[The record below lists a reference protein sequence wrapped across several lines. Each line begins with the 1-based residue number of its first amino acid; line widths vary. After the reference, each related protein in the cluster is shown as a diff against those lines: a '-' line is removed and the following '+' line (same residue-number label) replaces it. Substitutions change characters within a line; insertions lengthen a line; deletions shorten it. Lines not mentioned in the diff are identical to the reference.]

1 MVGTIVIIV
10 ILLLAPI
17 GILMSS
23 TAFVAAFSA
32 FLNRDVDIN
41 HKGSELLDLAE
52 TGMSVKP
59 DQPQPGYRHLR
70 EGWLRQDV

>member
-10 ILLLAPI
+10 ILVLAPI

-23 TAFVAAFSA
+23 TAFVAVFTSL
-32 FLNRDVDIN
+32 LNRDVDAS
-41 HKGSELLDLAE
+41 HEGSELLDLAE

-59 DQPQPGYRHLR
+59 
-70 EGWLRQDV
+70 E

>member
-1 MVGTIVIIV
+1 MAGTIIIIV
-10 ILLLAPI
+10 VLLLAPV

-32 FLNRDVDIN
+32 LLNRDVDIT
-41 HKGSELLDLAE
+41 HADSELLDLAE

-59 DQPQPGYRHLR
+59 D
-70 EGWLRQDV
+70 

>member
-1 MVGTIVIIV
+1 MIGTIVIIV

-23 TAFVAAFSA
+23 TAFVGLFSA
-32 FLNRDVDIN
+32 FLNNDVDKS
-41 HKGSELLDLAE
+41 HEGSELLELAE

-59 DQPQPGYRHLR
+59 
-70 EGWLRQDV
+70 E

>member
-10 ILLLAPI
+10 ILLLAPV

-23 TAFVAAFSA
+23 TAFVGLFST
-32 FLNRDVDIN
+32 FLNNDVDKS
-41 HKGSELLDLAE
+41 HEGSELLDLAE

-59 DQPQPGYRHLR
+59 D
-70 EGWLRQDV
+70 